1 MGCPEFKTPN
11 GIQIGGLDPVAFTK
25 KVAEVEKP
33 VEEKPVEEEA
43 PKKATK
49 KSTK

>member
-1 MGCPEFKTPN
+1 MGCPEYKTPN
-11 GIQIGGLDPVAFTK
+11 GIQIGGLDPVAI